1 MKYFFR
7 RVELFVVDKF
17 IPFWVNLLN
26 TIRKITMLATF
37 FCMIAGLVCVVYYQ
51 FFCEVYLPVKIVVSC
66 IFVLTMIHLNLKLQ
80 D

>member
-7 RVELFVVDKF
+7 RIELFVVDKF

-37 FCMIAGLVCVVYYQ
+37 FCMIAGLVCV
-51 FFCEVYLPVKIVVSC
+51 LSI
-66 IFVLTMIHLNLKLQ
+66 LL
-80 D
+80 

>member
-7 RVELFVVDKF
+7 RIELFVVDKF
-17 IPFWVNLLN
+17 IPFWVNMLN

-37 FCMIAGLVCVVYYQ
+37 FCCV
-51 FFCEVYLPVKIVVSC
+51 
-66 IFVLTMIHLNLKLQ
+66 FVLTMIHLNLKLQ